1 MDRFKILT
9 DAEAFK
15 KAFPNKAEFV
25 VSESIVELLTLY
37 LEIRTDFDYLA
48 ILKLP
53 FDEFYD
59 KLINWLGDTKNPTS
73 KNDCGIIEG
82 CVYWNTSVSK
92 EDAECVYKLL
102 KMQTKFQSTLY
113 SIHPVGI
120 QQFIAAE
127 SGKLCGN
134 VLYHCSDTEFIA
146 VMESIDIPFTTVSNL
161 LTAIRSDLLNDT
173 ERYGRIRTS
182 KDVLLVDLLQS
193 TDSCIGVYAS
203 KLKGD

>member
-37 LEIRTDFDYLA
+37 LEIRTDFDYLT

-53 FDEFYD
+53 FDEFYS
-59 KLINWLGDTKNPTS
+59 KLINWLGDTKNPTN

-82 CVYWNTSVSK
+82 CVYWNTSITK
-92 EDAECVYKLL
+92 EDAEYVYKLL
-102 KMQTKFQSTLY
+102 KMQTKFQDTLY
-113 SIHPVGI
+113 SIHSTGI
-120 QQFIAAE
+120 QQFITAE
-127 SGKLCGN
+127 GGKLCGN
-134 VLYHCSDTEFIA
+134 VLYHCSDAEFIA
-146 VMESIDIPFTTVSNL
+146 VMESIDVPFTTVSNL